1 MRKLLLTICVTS
13 LSMFTVAQFKAA
25 DSLRQL
31 LQQAQTDTSRMV
43 LMAELSQVFLNRF
56 ADSSLYYGQSLLEYG
71 KGRNNYML
79 NFFALNNIAM
89 AYQQLGNQS
98 RALEILFDLAKLCEE
113 KGDLRRLRLVLV
125 NISNFYA
132 ETGDHREAIRYL
144 QRVLETPKQEPSKIW
159 GRAWLNMGDSYEKLD
174 VLDSARL
181 YTVLASE
188 EARKNGDTETAS
200 LADNNLGNIYYK
212 MGELDIALGYY
223 RAAMQNMMRD
233 NFYYGMAE
241 TALGLAKVYQK
252 KGINDSVLYYAQMS
266 FNVSRKAN
274 LVGDVLRISTFLAD
288 YFKSRKNADSAYKY
302 LEIVVATKDTLYST
316 ERTNQVQN
324 LLIEERLRQQKIEAD
339 KAKQKA
345 EREQNIQ
352 YAIIAIT
359 LLSFLILFLVLSRS
373 IIVNEKW
380 IKYMGV
386 LGLLLVFEF
395 VNLVLHPVL
404 AEITHHSP
412 VWMLLFMV
420 AIAAILIPMHH
431 RVEHFIRHRL
441 TVKNKKLRLE
451 TARKIVAQLEKD
463 EALKEAD

>member
-1 MRKLLLTICVTS
+1 M
-13 LSMFTVAQFKAA
+13 
-25 DSLRQL
+25 
-31 LQQAQTDTSRMV
+31 
-43 LMAELSQVFLNRF
+43 
-56 ADSSLYYGQSLLEYG
+56 
-71 KGRNNYML
+71 
-79 NFFALNNIAM
+79 
-89 AYQQLGNQS
+89 
-98 RALEILFDLAKLCEE
+98 
-113 KGDLRRLRLVLV
+113 
-125 NISNFYA
+125 
-132 ETGDHREAIRYL
+132 
-144 QRVLETPKQEPSKIW
+144 
-159 GRAWLNMGDSYEKLD
+159 
-174 VLDSARL
+174 
-181 YTVLASE
+181 LASE

-339 KAKQKA
+339 KAMQKA